1 MYQNEKLS
9 NYNNT
14 VRRVYKLNTWM
25 RDFEFPL
32 IFMSNPNPLKSDRWT
47 LNSSIASTYLYE
59 SFHTS
64 LTFEEP
70 SVTWDTNVEARA
82 PTMKINLC
90 GWRLYYHCREW
101 TMQLLLY
108 IHHRIDHLTVFLYH
122 RQELPCPSTDP
133 EIVLLCSHVHCSIR
147 IRQTLQRTKCWTSNE
162 SLRMIVKVSAI

>member
-9 NYNNT
+9 NYYNT

-70 SVTWDTNVEARA
+70 SVT
-82 PTMKINLC
+82 
-90 GWRLYYHCREW
+90 
-101 TMQLLLY
+101 
-108 IHHRIDHLTVFLYH
+108 
-122 RQELPCPSTDP
+122 
-133 EIVLLCSHVHCSIR
+133 
-147 IRQTLQRTKCWTSNE
+147 
-162 SLRMIVKVSAI
+162 